1 MTAENTLETIKG
13 PDGFSEAPFYITA
26 RGQAT
31 RARRTLKHGDA
42 FMILDSYGDIGAS
55 SGGQD
60 GLFHCDTRFLSY
72 FEIVIDGLQPL
83 LLGSNVRDDNS
94 LLTVE
99 LTNPDIF
106 AEGELVLQKDTV
118 HIERNI
124 FLWRNT
130 AYQRMA
136 LKNYGAIPVTFRAT
150 AYFGSDFA
158 DIFEMR
164 GVRRPRRGV
173 VNRRVASPDA
183 VVMTYIGL
191 DKKARRTKVMFDPP
205 PTEISTNSASYKITL
220 QPGEGKAFFLTA
232 GCEQPADER
241 PARFL
246 AGFLAVRR
254 ELRAPA
260 RSATTVETS
269 NVLFNNVL
277 CRSMADMAMLLTDTP
292 EGQYPYAGIPW
303 FSTTFGRDGLITAM
317 QLLWCNPSIAKGV
330 LRRLARY
337 QATEY
342 DPVSDAQ
349 SGKILHE
356 MRGGEMAAIGEVPFE
371 RYYGSVDSTPLFLVL
386 LGRYVERTGDMDT
399 LRELWPAAEAALQWI
414 DGPGDPD
421 GDGFVEY
428 QRATEEGLSNQCW
441 KDSADSVF
449 HRDGRL
455 AKGPLALC
463 EVQGY
468 VFEAKKRAAF
478 CARLLGLDDHARQLE
493 GEAERL
499 AERFEESF
507 WLPDLDTY
515 ALALDGRK
523 QPCRV
528 RSSNAGHLLFSGI
541 IRPDR
546 GAIVATELL
555 RPRFFSGWGIRTIAK
570 DEVRYNPMSY
580 HNGSVWPH
588 DNALIALGLGRYGFG
603 DGVDRVF
610 RGLTD
615 AASYLELN
623 RLPELF
629 CGFQRAKGRGPTLYP
644 VACAPQAWASATPF
658 SLLEAALGFEF
669 DTGAREIRMR
679 NPRLPAF
686 LDEVLIRDLRLGELS
701 VDFVVRRHASDVSVQ
716 LLRGGDDI
724 RVAVVFGATPQT
736 GLTSDDLT
744 P

>member
-1 MTAENTLETIKG
+1 MTVENTLETIKG

-42 FMILDSYGDIGAS
+42 FVVLDSYGDLGAS

-118 HIERNI
+118 HIERNV
-124 FLWRNT
+124 FLWRST
-130 AYQRMA
+130 AYQRLA
-136 LKNYGAIPVTFRAT
+136 LKNYGETPVTFRAT

-158 DIFEMR
+158 DIFEVR
-164 GVRRPRRGV
+164 GVRRARRGV
-173 VNRRVASPDA
+173 VNRRVASSDT

-191 DKKARRTKVMFDPP
+191 DRKARRTTMMFDPA
-205 PTEISTNSASYKITL
+205 PTEISTNSASYRITL
-220 QPGEGKAFFLTA
+220 QPDEGKVVFMTA
-232 GCEQPADER
+232 GCEQSADER

-260 RSATTVETS
+260 RASTTVDTS
-269 NVLFNNVL
+269 NVLFNDVL

-292 EGQYPYAGIPW
+292 EGQYPYAGVPW
-303 FSTTFGRDGLITAM
+303 FSTTFGRDGLITAI
-317 QLLWCNPSIAKGV
+317 QLLWCNPTIAKGV

-342 DPVSDAQ
+342 EPEADAQ
-349 SGKILHE
+349 PGKILHE
-356 MRGGEMAAIGEVPFE
+356 MRGGEMATLGEVPFGL
-371 RYYGSVDSTPLFLVL
+371 YYGSVNSTPLFLVL
-386 LGRYVERTGDMDT
+386 LGRYVERTADMET
-399 LRELWPAAEAALQWI
+399 LRELWPAAEAALRWI

-428 QRATEEGLSNQCW
+428 QRETEEGLSNQCW

-455 AKGPLALC
+455 ANGPLALC

-468 VFEAKKRAAF
+468 VFEAKRRTAF
-478 CARLLGLDDHARQLE
+478 CARLLGFHERAQQLE
-493 GEAERL
+493 AEAERL
-499 AERFEESF
+499 AARFEESY
-507 WLPDLDTY
+507 WLPELDTY
-515 ALALDGRK
+515 ALALDGQK
-523 QPCRV
+523 EPCRV

-541 IRPDR
+541 VRPDR
-546 GAIVATELL
+546 GAIVSEELL

-570 DEVRYNPMSY
+570 DKSRYNPMSY

-588 DNALIALGLGRYGFG
+588 DNALIALGLARYGTL
-603 DGVDRVF
+603 DSVDRVF
-610 RGLTD
+610 SGLTE
-615 AASYLELN
+615 AASYMELR

-629 CGFQRAKGRGPTLYP
+629 CGFQRAKGRGATLYP

-658 SLLEAALGFEF
+658 SLIDAALGFEF

-679 NPRLPAF
+679 NPHLPAF
-686 LDEVLIRDLRLGELS
+686 LDEVLIRDLRLGDSS
-701 VDFVVRRHASDVSVQ
+701 VDFVVRRHGPEISVQ
-716 LLRGGDDI
+716 LLRGGDDV
-724 RVAVVFGATPQT
+724 RVAVVFGARP
-736 GLTSDDLT
+736 
-744 P
+744 